1 MDIEKFENWAE
12 ASGWSILRETDIVD
26 QSIFGERYR
35 NIPEEWIAFIMQY
48 KDIVNDTEDTWF
60 VTYSSDEVG
69 DFCHD
74 EFEKMSIEMAED
86 DVDWQSEIKEF
97 WDNHFVLL

>member
-26 QSIFGERYR
+26 QSIFGERYS
-35 NIPEEWIAFIMQY
+35 NIPEEWIAFITQY

-69 DFCHD
+69 DFSHD
-74 EFEKMSIEMAED
+74 EFEKMD
-86 DVDWQSEIKEF
+86 IKKYCPRCNKMTTHKEKK
-97 WDNHFVLL
+97 